1 MKKTWQKFKDWIE
14 ALLIDEY
21 ELTIYFPDQ
30 VVVQPDGSKKMGF
43 NPKTYAVRKLKK
55 VTNQHFKFV
64 TVDKN
69 PVEIK
74 TVDPVGYDI
83 VKTK

>member
-1 MKKTWQKFKDWIE
+1 MKTWQKFKNWVIT
-14 ALLIDEY
+14 LFIDEY

-30 VVVQPDGSKKMGF
+30 IVEQPDGSKKMGF
-43 NPKTYAVRKLKK
+43 NPKTYTVRKLKK

-64 TVDKN
+64 TKDKN

>member
-1 MKKTWQKFKDWIE
+1 MNVWNKFKNWIVVFF
-14 ALLIDEY
+14 IDEY

-43 NPKTYAVRKLKK
+43 NPKTYTVRKLNKI
-55 VTNQHFKFV
+55 TNSHFKFV

-69 PVEIK
+69 SVEIK

-83 VKTK
+83 IKTK

>member
-1 MKKTWQKFKDWIE
+1 MKAWTKFKNWIE
-14 ALLIDEY
+14 AILIDEY
-21 ELTIYFPDQ
+21 ELTIYFPNEAIEL
-30 VVVQPDGSKKMGF
+30 PDGSKKVGF
-43 NPKTYAVRKLKK
+43 NPKTYTVRKLNK
-55 VTNQHFKFV
+55 VSDQHFKFV

-74 TVDPVGYDI
+74 TVSPVGYDI

>member
-1 MKKTWQKFKDWIE
+1 
-14 ALLIDEY
+14 
-21 ELTIYFPDQ
+21 
-30 VVVQPDGSKKMGF
+30 MGF
-43 NPKTYAVRKLKK
+43 NPKTYTVRKLKK

-64 TVDKN
+64 TIDKN